1 MQKTNIK
8 NYLLISGI
16 GCVVLGIILLALLST
31 PARYVGVIFLIFA
44 IVLIAS
50 SNYLNFRSSDEG
62 KLRSRTREQL
72 LKHQLKK

>member
-1 MQKTNIK
+1 MQKNNIK

-16 GCVVLGIILLALLST
+16 VFLIVGILLFALLSDPT
-31 PARYVGVIFLIFA
+31 RYVGIVFLIFA
-44 IVLIAS
+44 IVLIVS
-50 SNYLNFRSSDEG
+50 SNYLNVRSSDDG